1 MPDMFEGYL
10 SVVRSTIHN
19 KRLHDPICLEL
30 EGHMQDKADFYV
42 EIGYD
47 ELTAQR
53 KALEEM
59 GDPRLVAENMGKI
72 HNLSGKQYLVLVA
85 YHIAVFVN
93 LIMELGLF
101 NLIDFFGEGS
111 NYSFVYLKH
120 FSAFVLLIL
129 WSVWLS
135 LSYRRKTPAITSVI
149 TILSGIP
156 SVWWFSFAFTHLITG
171 KLEYFAGKMLCS
183 DKFWFDVNFTCI
195 SAVVIFGLI
204 LALSVATVIMS
215 IRYNNSAFM
224 SDKKIKKNTLI
235 AFLSMLLVF
244 AVVFSVN
251 YIEVEKQETIH
262 AETFAD
268 LRIRFIDFI
277 QNDGNG
283 AEGDVEN
290 ILTLFNDVEFT
301 QQTTVNDYGQK
312 ITELKGKKGVAVLEF
327 FVNED
332 KSLDAYLRFDDETF
346 SATNVLGFFSIKS
359 TFNHKNY
366 LLMDSAVFNTLVD
379 NFELISR
386 TDTIVNSIEIFR
398 GVNYLHIQ
406 YSFDA
411 DENSSSFHTRIYG
424 PESLFF
430 GTNDFYLTEENGRI
444 VHKDSILD

>member
-1 MPDMFEGYL
+1 M

-101 NLIDFFGEGS
+101 DFFGEGS

-120 FSAFVLLIL
+120 FSAFVLLML
-129 WSVWLS
+129 CGVWLS

-171 KLEYFAGKMLCS
+171 KLEYFAGKMLRS
-183 DKFWFDVNFTCI
+183 DKLWFDVNFTCI
-195 SAVVIFGLI
+195 SAVVIFALI
-204 LALSVATVIMS
+204 LALSVTAVIMS

-224 SDKKIKKNTLI
+224 SDKKIKKNILI
-235 AFLSMLLVF
+235 TFLSMLLVF

-268 LRIRFIDFI
+268 LRMRFIDFI

-283 AEGDVEN
+283 ADGDVEN

-312 ITELKGKKGVAVLEF
+312 ITELKGEKGVAVLEF

-332 KSLDAYLRFDDETF
+332 KSLNAYLRFDDETF

-366 LLMDSAVFNTLVD
+366 LLMDSAVFNSLAD

-386 TDTIVNSIEIFR
+386 TDTISDSIEIFR
-398 GVNYLHIQ
+398 GVNHLNIQ
-406 YSFDA
+406 YTFSA
-411 DENSSSFHTRIYG
+411 EENLRSFHTRIYG
-424 PESLFF
+424 PESLLF
-430 GTNDFYLTEENGRI
+430 GTNDFYLTEENGKI
-444 VHKDSILD
+444 VNKDSILD